1 MSSRRA
7 PKCSWYRGL
16 YVRCERVGVVHRS
29 SAIFLIFL
37 IFPVPR
43 AKPPRPIR
51 NFHIAVWECPL
62 SADRKPNMVQVRYYS
77 ISSSAVV
84 APTTPSLTVAVVE
97 ETMKSGR
104 VHRGVAST
112 WLVRTPLP
120 SQQREREREGNRPR
134 ESLNGRSVSA
144 LPPNQTSALIR
155 FDDAQTGP
163 EMPNL
168 RESTSAL
175 RRETITYPPSSHH
188 RTLYH
193 RGVADDAQR
202 V

>member
-1 MSSRRA
+1 MRPNVAGTGGFMYAANVWALFIVQA
-7 PKCSWYRGL
+7 PFFSFFSFSCPPCQTL
-16 YVRCERVGVVHRS
+16 LVR
-29 SAIFLIFL
+29 F
-37 IFPVPR
+37 
-43 AKPPRPIR
+43 
-51 NFHIAVWECPL
+51 AVWECPP

-120 SQQREREREGNRPR
+120 SQQSERE
-134 ESLNGRSVSA
+134 
-144 LPPNQTSALIR
+144 I
-155 FDDAQTGP
+155 GP
-163 EMPNL
+163 E
-168 RESTSAL
+168 
-175 RRETITYPPSSHH
+175 
-188 RTLYH
+188 
-193 RGVADDAQR
+193 R